1 MLCWVETITRSTCD
15 CLRFSS
21 YLEINDLCIKV
32 PLKLQGQLP
41 QLINAHLHTQA
52 HCVYHLLAE
61 ISMESLTS
69 L

>member
-1 MLCWVETITRSTCD
+1 MLCWVETMTRSTCD

-21 YLEINDLCIKV
+21 YLEIDDLCIKM

-52 HCVYHLLAE
+52 HGEYHLLAE
-61 ISMESLTS
+61 NSMDSSTS